1 MIQKKPV
8 PAVKHGMGNAEPET
22 EFFDRSLMNE
32 VLSDDPEDEEDPI
45 GTVGDD
51 KIRKD
56 CVGMPA

>member
-1 MIQKKPV
+1 MIQEKPG
-8 PAVKHGMGNAEPET
+8 PAVKHGMGDAEAEA

-45 GTVGDD
+45 GTVRDD

-56 CVGMPA
+56 RVGMSA